1 MALLEDKYIENIIN
15 IDAKNLIEKKPYNV
29 LFSKIKNILEPILL
43 SEIENCFME
52 LIMNERYHS
61 DLLVLTIGSY
71 ATFKDN
77 FLTQIFYK
85 YKAPSK
91 TTIIIDPQ
99 MDIDKVK
106 NYMES
111 IVEIKFSNQKYFDVI
126 EYNNDKIIL
135 IKKSFF
141 LGKKFIEFFNN
152 HPLLKIKIDTLTDLL
167 QFYSQKCIGPK
178 GYNDKNKKIIIHD
191 CANFLLPYVGIF
203 EQSYFAADNQI
214 KLFDICQKINP
225 DIQYYK
231 LEFNKRYRLQ
241 MSKTA
246 NVWSKLLNDDS
257 IHNIDI
263 HIFVLFS

>member
-1 MALLEDKYIENIIN
+1 MALLEDNYIENIIN

-29 LFSKIKNILEPILL
+29 IFSKIKNILEPILL
-43 SEIENCFME
+43 SEIENCFIE
-52 LIMNERYHS
+52 LIINERYHS
-61 DLLVLTIGSY
+61 DFLILTIGSF

-85 YKAPSK
+85 YKTSSK

-111 IVEIKFSNQKYFDVI
+111 IVEIKFSNEKYFDII

-135 IKKSFF
+135 IKKPFF

-152 HPLLKIKIDTLTDLL
+152 HQLLKIKINTLTDLIE
-167 QFYSQKCIGPK
+167 C
-178 GYNDKNKKIIIHD
+178 YNDKNKKIIIHD

-231 LEFNKRYRLQ
+231 LEFNKRYRLI

-246 NVWSKLLNDDS
+246 NVWSKLLNDNS
-257 IHNIDI
+257 MHNIDI
-263 HIFVLFS
+263 YLFVLFS

>member
-15 IDAKNLIEKKPYNV
+15 LDAKNLIEKKPYNV

-106 NYMES
+106 SYMES
-111 IVEIKFSNQKYFDVI
+111 IVEIKFSNEKYFDVI

-135 IKKSFF
+135 IKKPFF

-167 QFYSQKCIGPK
+167 QLYNQKCIGPK
-178 GYNDKNKKIIIHD
+178 GYNNKKIIIHD

-214 KLFDICQKINP
+214 KLYDICQKINP

-231 LEFNKRYRLQ
+231 LEFNKRLRLQ
-241 MSKTA
+241 MSKSA